1 MRSQGCAGS
10 LRDHSGVG
18 ATIHDPAVAAVLARL
33 RAQADAE
40 DPPAKAE
47 VQARERRLGRKVY
60 GRERVDAYGGAPLA
74 ISAQVGELL
83 YVLAVA
89 RRPRAI
95 VEFGASLGYST
106 IHLAAALRDA
116 GGGRLI
122 TTELSA
128 AKAGAAIANIAEAG
142 LDDLV
147 NLRVGDALLTLEG
160 LDADVDFL
168 FLDGSNDLYRGV
180 LELVAPRLAPGA
192 LVVADLSRGDPELE
206 RYRAHV
212 LNPGSGYVS
221 VQVPLDDGVVLST
234 RV

>member
-1 MRSQGCAGS
+1 MPPMSS
-10 LRDHSGVG
+10 TL
-18 ATIHDPAVAAVLARL
+18 HDPAVAAVLERL

-40 DPPAKAE
+40 DPPAKAHLQE
-47 VQARERRLGRKVY
+47 RERELGRKLY
-60 GRERVDAYGGAPLA
+60 GRERADAYGRAPLA
-74 ISAQVGELL
+74 ISAEVGRLL

-89 RRPRAI
+89 RRPRTV

-128 AKAGAAIANIAEAG
+128 AKAGTAAVNLAQAG
-142 LDDLV
+142 LEDV
-147 NLRVGDALLTLEG
+147 VELRVGDALDTLAG
-160 LDADVDFL
+160 LDDDVDFL

-192 LVVADLSRGDPELE
+192 LVVADLSAGDPQLE
-206 RYRAHV
+206 RYRTQI
-212 LNPGSGYVS
+212 LDPGSGYVS
-221 VQVPLDDGVVLST
+221 VEVPLDDGVVIST
-234 RV
+234 PGA

>member
-1 MRSQGCAGS
+1 MRRFAGRREMMPS
-10 LRDHSGVG
+10 VSSTLRD
-18 ATIHDPAVAAVLARL
+18 PNVAAVLARL

-40 DPPAKAE
+40 DAPAKVR
-47 VQARERRLGRKVY
+47 VQAREGELGHKIY
-60 GRERVDAYGGAPLA
+60 GRERVVASGGAPLA
-74 ISAQVGELL
+74 ISAEVARLL

-89 RRPRAI
+89 RRPRTI

-116 GGGRLI
+116 GAGRLI

-128 AKAGAAIANIAEAG
+128 AKAGAATVNICDAG
-142 LDDLV
+142 LDDV
-147 NLRVGDALLTLEG
+147 VEVRMGDALDTLAD

-192 LVVADLSRGDPELE
+192 LIVADLSSGDPELE
-206 RYRAHV
+206 RYQAHM
-212 LNPGSGYVS
+212 LDPGSGYVS
-221 VQVPLDDGVVLST
+221 VHVPLDDGVVIST
-234 RV
+234 RA